1 MIRLIFITIFL
12 FLLTGCTT
20 VTPAVTEYKIA
31 LKTFEPSV
39 VSSGCRDKSL
49 KISQAFSSNSL
60 MSLQMY
66 YVQGNGKIYSYSQA
80 KWNNS
85 PNQEITSQTLKV
97 LRDSEIFKYT
107 QNSKSRSTSDL
118 ILEINIVDFMQYY
131 NKDIT
136 ESNANVV
143 ISLTLIEAKS
153 NKVVA
158 SKTFSAREEV
168 QALNASGGVKGL
180 DIALDD
186 VLNQGVEYLSEIC
199 K

>member
-1 MIRLIFITIFL
+1 
-12 FLLTGCTT
+12 
-20 VTPAVTEYKIA
+20 
-31 LKTFEPSV
+31 
-39 VSSGCRDKSL
+39 
-49 KISQAFSSNSL
+49 
-60 MSLQMY
+60 MY